1 MCTCEKDT
9 AFESDERILRTLSSR
24 HWLLVLH
31 ASCSSWLTLAC
42 FTVPSEVLRSI
53 KALDPAAPP
62 SRPQPQQPRH
72 RPQSLSQSRVHFT
85 QPKSLIG
92 RSQNPLANPELT
104 SLNLSP
110 SSAAPF
116 SEPSPDPVP
125 PQRVFSTHQQS
136 PSVPEQVVSASRRS
150 PDPSE
155 CSEAPTP
162 VQGVTEGV
170 IPAWLEG
177 RLTRVGP
184 GARHV
189 GNTSYRHLFDP
200 LALLHLVSIQRGD
213 ATYTSKYLD
222 SDTYKAN
229 LAANR
234 IVVGGFGTAPFP
246 DPCRTLYDSI
256 TSWFTPT
263 PKIKDNC
270 LVNVLQVTDQMVVMT
285 ATDEVRVVDP
295 ETLDIIG
302 DKRTI
307 SDYVAVR
314 QASPHPHVDPDG
326 TVYNLAASGS
336 REGSTYN
343 IISLPNGRIEQAKIE
358 ASILA
363 RWRFHPAYIHSFAI
377 TEHYFVLLDMPLNF
391 GIGALLAGRYL
402 GRSFQEAMVWYP
414 NEKVQFRVIDRRT
427 GLEHPTIFTS
437 EAFFTF
443 HHINAYETDD
453 DMLVID
459 TSYIESGEVV
469 KSLYFSNLNKSESDP
484 TKMKFDCVAKRF
496 VLPLGDVGEMPT
508 ESELLEDVA
517 DARLENQAGDS
528 ASARKVKDY
537 TIHLQ
542 GLTLNP
548 IFFEMPR
555 INYAYNGKPYRY
567 AYAVATEEK
576 YFDFTMLVKL
586 DVKTGEKKIW
596 KDPAYMVSEPVF
608 VASPESKS
616 SGVEDDGVVLTLL
629 LHKTN
634 PRTVALLV
642 LDAKDFNQIAKVE
655 FETQGTVTPTFH
667 GQFVSSFDQIHGY

>member
-1 MCTCEKDT
+1 MTELKSSLSPSGSQLTPLHPGHSPLGLRRTVVVMLLSLHSIAVLALLTFAAGEPDPPTSSWLRHCEKDT
-9 AFESDERILRTLSSR
+9 
-24 HWLLVLH
+24 
-31 ASCSSWLTLAC
+31 
-42 FTVPSEVLRSI
+42 
-53 KALDPAAPP
+53 
-62 SRPQPQQPRH
+62 
-72 RPQSLSQSRVHFT
+72 
-85 QPKSLIG
+85 
-92 RSQNPLANPELT
+92 
-104 SLNLSP
+104 
-110 SSAAPF
+110 
-116 SEPSPDPVP
+116 
-125 PQRVFSTHQQS
+125 
-136 PSVPEQVVSASRRS
+136 
-150 PDPSE
+150 
-155 CSEAPTP
+155 PTP

-189 GNTSYRHLFDP
+189 GNTSTGTCSILWRSCTWSP
-200 LALLHLVSIQRGD
+200 LSRG
-213 ATYTSKYLD
+213 TPPTLPKETHQYIFSPSVRYLD

-302 DKRTI
+302 DKVSNEFVRRTI

-343 IISLPNGRIEQAKIE
+343 IISLPNGRVEQAKIE

-427 GLEHPTIFTS
+427 GLEHPTTFTS

-459 TSYIESGEVV
+459 TSYIGSGEVV

-496 VLPLGDVGEMPT
+496 VLPLGDVSEMPT

-528 ASARKVKDY
+528 ASARKVKDD

-667 GQFVSSFDQIHGY
+667 GQFVSSFDQVHGY